1 MPRLR
6 RIALACCFLGVC
18 LVLMVQL
25 PSKHLLAGILETD
38 PQDAERIMMER
49 YAHSLQFK
57 GKVRIKSLNTAMD
70 DDDRS
75 DFILPKQLTKKE
87 RSTVVYYPPVCQT
100 GRPHWRICKKVV
112 PSFIIAGAEHS
123 GANVLYEAF
132 RTHPQVWDLVKS
144 NEMHERISN
153 TTLLDMPDNQGTP
166 FFGSQNYNEMDPS
179 TKNLEWYL
187 RYFPSIKDIPAPAHS
202 PVLPGDALPHIQH
215 YGLSHANGM
224 DGGSSGDGSGAGG
237 SGGSGSGSGSAGSA
251 GAAAGIYAGAG
262 YSGSFGGSGS
272 GNGGA
277 SNYNEEKIVVGEC
290 APSYLHMDGASRR
303 IANTMPEIKVVFI
316 FRDPID
322 RAYLNYLEQKQYA
335 AGYSF
340 EEIVA
345 EELLILKE
353 CIARPGSK
361 KWIEFLKCH
370 SEEAKTTARRM
381 GLPLRPRTPGARDP
395 AAPLLDLIVKGLYYS
410 QLHEFV
416 KYVPF
421 TKILVLRTEDLYA
434 KSSTVS
440 TMVRLS
446 QFLKLDPAHFMDFP
460 IEIGADPMA
469 PLRHGGHYSRAIG
482 GGGMAGAGG
491 MVMQDEVDLLESS
504 ELVNEDEEEEEEED
518 EAFRGQRGSGG
529 SSSSSSSSPVTGGG
543 ATGNNVFNKPV
554 VSDPPLELA
563 TRFRL
568 QRIFQPF
575 NQKLVDMFEH
585 QQDFPGW
592 EYDVDRG

>member
-1 MPRLR
+1 MPRVR
-6 RIALACCFLGVC
+6 RVALACCFLCVC
-18 LVLMVQL
+18 LVVMVQL
-25 PSKHLLAGILETD
+25 PSKNLLAGILETD

-57 GKVRIKSLNTAMD
+57 GKVRIKSLNTAMEE
-70 DDDRS
+70 DDRS
-75 DFILPKQLTKKE
+75 DNILPKLLTKKE

-100 GRPHWRICKKVV
+100 GRPHWRICKKIV

-144 NEMHERISN
+144 NEMYERISN
-153 TTLLDMPDNQGTP
+153 ATLLDIPDNRGTP

-187 RYFPSIKDIPAPAHS
+187 RYFPSIKDIPQQPHN

-215 YGLSHANGM
+215 YGLSHANSM
-224 DGGSSGDGSGAGG
+224 E
-237 SGGSGSGSGSAGSA
+237 
-251 GAAAGIYAGAG
+251 
-262 YSGSFGGSGS
+262 
-272 GNGGA
+272 NQET

-322 RAYLNYLEQKQYA
+322 RAYLNYLEQKQFA
-335 AGYSF
+335 GGYSF

-361 KWIEFLKCH
+361 KWTEFLKCH
-370 SEEAKTTARRM
+370 SEEAKITARRM

-395 AAPLLDLIVKGLYYS
+395 PAPLLDLIVKGLYYS

-446 QFLKLDPAHFMDFP
+446 QFLKLDPAHFMNFP
-460 IEIGADPMA
+460 IEIGTDPMA
-469 PLRHGGHYSRAIG
+469 HLRHSGLHYQNNNGIIL
-482 GGGMAGAGG
+482 
-491 MVMQDEVDLLESS
+491 QDELELLESS
-504 ELVNEDEEEEEEED
+504 DLGNVDDDDSTNGSSSPK
-518 EAFRGQRGSGG
+518 GQRGYGGNGGLSNG
-529 SSSSSSSSPVTGGG
+529 SSSLGGSG
-543 ATGNNVFNKPV
+543 INNKPSP
-554 VSDPPLELA
+554 SDPPLELA